1 MDAGDFRDN
10 AGYLI
15 HEADRLLSRQ
25 FDRRMRALG
34 LTRAQWWVLAQLY
47 FNDGVTQSELAAE
60 LGFSKAALGG
70 LLDRLESKGW
80 LERRP
85 HGSDRRAK
93 CVHRTG
99 QVGVLLGRMRR
110 VALAMTSDMLA
121 GLSQRERKE
130 LMRLLGVVVGNLE
143 TGEGEAGAGRR
154 IRRAADR
161 SSHAG

>member
-15 HEADRLLSRQ
+15 HEADRLMSRQ

-47 FNDGVTQSELAAE
+47 FNDGVTQSELAGE

-93 CVHRTG
+93 CVHRSR
-99 QVGVLLGRMRR
+99 QVGALLGRMRR
-110 VALAMTSDMLA
+110 VALAMTTDMLA
-121 GLSQRERKE
+121 GLNDRERTE
-130 LMRLLGVVVGNLE
+130 LMRLLRVVVGNLDASE
-143 TGEGEAGAGRR
+143 QHHAGS
-154 IRRAADR
+154 RRAAAR
-161 SSHAG
+161 RNRAA